1 MRIGYVLLLAAVAG
15 TLVFAGAAASEERKA
30 PKALT
35 VSGILASVEGSAI
48 TVSFKKDEGRTEGTK
63 TVTVDA
69 ETKILIETNEMESK
83 PGEGGKIVQR
93 PKVVEGTLA
102 DLKVGQR
109 VTVTCTAETGKA
121 IKVFVSRTPPKENKE
136 GERGPRP
143 PRKPEGSG
151 SREK

>member
-1 MRIGYVLLLAAVAG
+1 MRIGYALLLAAVAG
-15 TLVFAGAAASEERKA
+15 TLVFAGAAAGEERKA
-30 PKALT
+30 PKTLT
-35 VSGILASVEGSAI
+35 VSGILASVEGGAI

-63 TVTVDA
+63 TVVVDK

-121 IKVFVSRTPPKENKE
+121 VKVFVNRTPPKENKE
-136 GERGPRP
+136 GEGGPRP
-143 PRKPEGSG
+143 PRKPRGGGE
-151 SREK
+151 REK